1 MNKIFVE
8 DFYDWHPTTLMASKS
23 HYNIRTSERTII
35 RLYSEVDYTTNTLNY
50 SVSESTDG
58 GICYWKF
65 NRLNDAVDCY
75 NEQLKGVESK

>member
-35 RLYSEVDYTTNTLNY
+35 RLYSEADYKTNTLNY

-75 NEQLKGVESK
+75 NEQLKGV

>member
-35 RLYSEVDYTTNTLNY
+35 RLYSEADYTTNTLNY

-75 NEQLKGVESK
+75 NEQLKWG

>member
-1 MNKIFVE
+1 MTNKVFVE
-8 DFYDWHPTTLMASKS
+8 DFYDWHPSTLMASKS
-23 HYNIRTSERTII
+23 HYDIHTSERTIV

-58 GICYWKF
+58 GTCYWKF

-75 NEQLKGVESK
+75 NERLST